1 MNKSKVVLA
10 VCVVG
15 ISFLAAMN
23 SDIDSVSANAVMNSN
38 YIPQTSNIIISSE
51 KISPYVIEFVTQQES
66 NNITSYARS
75 LQSQE
80 EENFNTVRFDFTQAE
95 FYDENGN
102 LVDKDTVMETVRPE
116 KLLARSV
123 GTSGGTWFSGSGYN
137 VCKGMRVS
145 GNAGLVGLQSSY
157 YIDFQKVQGGYNRL
171 DRVYGATVDR
181 AGTWTFL
188 ANGVFRGSE
197 APGASAYGGIKGQW
211 SVSPGFGLPT
221 GTSTKY
227 LYFRVGNDTFWLD
240 TNF

>member
-10 VCVVG
+10 VCVAG

-38 YIPQTSNIIISSE
+38 YISQTSNIIISSE

-80 EENFNTVRFDFTQAE
+80 EENFSTVRFDFTQAE

-123 GTSGGTWFSGSGYN
+123 G
-137 VCKGMRVS
+137 
-145 GNAGLVGLQSSY
+145 
-157 YIDFQKVQGGYNRL
+157 
-171 DRVYGATVDR
+171 
-181 AGTWTFL
+181 
-188 ANGVFRGSE
+188 
-197 APGASAYGGIKGQW
+197 
-211 SVSPGFGLPT
+211 
-221 GTSTKY
+221 
-227 LYFRVGNDTFWLD
+227 
-240 TNF
+240 

>member
-80 EENFNTVRFDFTQAE
+80 EEISILSGLTLHKQNFMMKM
-95 FYDENGN
+95 GIW
-102 LVDKDTVMETVRPE
+102 LIKI
-116 KLLARSV
+116 LL
-123 GTSGGTWFSGSGYN
+123 W
-137 VCKGMRVS
+137 K
-145 GNAGLVGLQSSY
+145 Q
-157 YIDFQKVQGGYNRL
+157 
-171 DRVYGATVDR
+171 
-181 AGTWTFL
+181 
-188 ANGVFRGSE
+188 
-197 APGASAYGGIKGQW
+197 
-211 SVSPGFGLPT
+211 
-221 GTSTKY
+221 
-227 LYFRVGNDTFWLD
+227 
-240 TNF
+240 

>member
-123 GTSGGTWFSGSGYN
+123 GTSGGLG
-137 VCKGMRVS
+137 
-145 GNAGLVGLQSSY
+145 
-157 YIDFQKVQGGYNRL
+157 FQDQVIMYVKEC
-171 DRVYGATVDR
+171 
-181 AGTWTFL
+181 
-188 ANGVFRGSE
+188 VF
-197 APGASAYGGIKGQW
+197 QVMQDW
-211 SVSPGFGLPT
+211 SVYNQAT
-221 GTSTKY
+221 M
-227 LYFRVGNDTFWLD
+227 
-240 TNF
+240 